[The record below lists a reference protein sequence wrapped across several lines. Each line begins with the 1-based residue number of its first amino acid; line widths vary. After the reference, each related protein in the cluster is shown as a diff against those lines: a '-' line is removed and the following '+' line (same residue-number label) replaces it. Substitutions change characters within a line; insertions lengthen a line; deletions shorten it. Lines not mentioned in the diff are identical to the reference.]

1 MIDLNPLAIGIAA
14 IVLFVISTV
23 YYSVFA
29 AQLGTADD
37 GDGRPPLWKIGVE
50 LFRSL
55 TVATVVAGYASA
67 IGITDLPRALVL
79 VLSAWVAFPV
89 VLLAG
94 SVIWEQVP
102 VRRAALHAGDWLLKL
117 VAIGAIVVLLP

>member
-37 GDGRPPLWKIGVE
+37 GEARPPLWKIGVE
-50 LFRSL
+50 LLRSL
-55 TVATVVAGYASA
+55 IVATVLAGYLSA
-67 IGITDLPRALVL
+67 MGIADLPRALLLAV
-79 VLSAWVAFPV
+79 SAWVAFPV

-94 SVIWEQVP
+94 SVIWERVP
-102 VRRAALHAGDWLLKL
+102 ARRAALHAGDWLLKL